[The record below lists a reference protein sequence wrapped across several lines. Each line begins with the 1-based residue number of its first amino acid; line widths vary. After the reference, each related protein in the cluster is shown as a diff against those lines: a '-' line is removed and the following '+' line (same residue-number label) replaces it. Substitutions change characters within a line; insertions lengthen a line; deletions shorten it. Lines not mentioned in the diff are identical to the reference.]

1 MLVGGESTIV
11 GNSSAIPFYV
21 MPFLFRVYSGEHVPS
36 EMNLTCCVHVRAPS
50 SQASTSSIDAST
62 GPNEFSQFNDSGML
76 STFSI
81 GCH

>member
-11 GNSSAIPFYV
+11 GNS
-21 MPFLFRVYSGEHVPS
+21 FLCNAFLVSITLYSGEHVPID
-36 EMNLTCCVHVRAPS
+36 MNLTCCVHVRAPS

-62 GPNEFSQFNDSGML
+62 GPNEFSQFNDSGTL